1 MKLADRVIDG
11 PGTAAGEAEDVAAMR
26 SILGRINGFLYRCR
40 CDADYTMIFMTEAV
54 HHLTGFPASD
64 FIGNRVRSFVSI
76 THPDD
81 QARIFEQVDAA
92 ILSREQWDID
102 YRLVARDGSIVW
114 INEVGAAIFA
124 ADGSLE
130 YLEGAVTNINDRKM
144 IELRNEQLVA
154 AVGKESA
161 QIVATTG
168 GIMEILKRLRM
179 LAFNARIEAARAG
192 EAGLGFAVVAQ
203 EIKAMADESTGLATQ
218 ITEATN
224 SLGRLLR
231 DA

>member
-1 MKLADRVIDG
+1 MKFADLVMDG
-11 PGTAAGEAEDVAAMR
+11 PDNIAGEADDVAAMR
-26 SILGRINGFLYRCR
+26 SILSRINGFLYRCR
-40 CDADYTMIFMTEAV
+40 CDADYTMIFMTEAIRHV
-54 HHLTGFPASD
+54 TGFPASD

-81 QARIFEQVDAA
+81 QTRIFEQVDAA
-92 ILSREQWDID
+92 ILAREQWDID
-102 YRLVARDGSIVW
+102 YRLLARDGSIVW
-114 INEVGAAIFA
+114 INEVGAGIFA

-144 IELRNEQLVA
+144 IELRNEHLVT

-192 EAGLGFAVVAQ
+192 DAGLGFAVVAQ

>member
-1 MKLADRVIDG
+1 MKFADQVADD
-11 PGTAAGEAEDVAAMR
+11 PGNTVGEADDVAAMR
-26 SILGRINGFLYRCR
+26 SILSRINGFLYRCR
-40 CDADYTMIFMTEAV
+40 CDADYTMIFMTEAI
-54 HHLTGFPASD
+54 HHLTGYPASD

-81 QARIFEQVDAA
+81 QKRIFDEVDAA

-102 YRLVARDGSIVW
+102 YRLLARDGSVVW
-114 INEVGAAIFA
+114 INEVGAAIYA

-144 IELRNEQLVA
+144 IELRNEQLVT
-154 AVGKESA
+154 AVGQESA

-192 EAGLGFAVVAQ
+192 ETGLGFAVVAQ
-203 EIKAMADESTGLATQ
+203 EIKAMADESSGLAAQ

>member
-1 MKLADRVIDG
+1 MKFAGRETAG
-11 PGTAAGEAEDVAAMR
+11 PGDAVAEADDVVAMR
-26 SILGRINGFLYRCR
+26 SILARINGFLYRCR
-40 CDADYTMIFMTEAV
+40 CDADYTMIFMTEAIG
-54 HHLTGFPASD
+54 HLTGYPASD

-81 QARIFEQVDAA
+81 QKRIFEEVDAA

-102 YRLVARDGSIVW
+102 YRLIARDGSIVW
-114 INEVGAAIFA
+114 INEVGAAIHA

-144 IELRNEQLVA
+144 IELQNEQLVS
-154 AVGKESA
+154 AVAQESA
-161 QIVATTG
+161 EIVATTG

-192 EAGLGFAVVAQ
+192 ETGLGFAVVAQ
-203 EIKAMADESTGLATQ
+203 EIKAMADQSTGLATR
-218 ITEATN
+218 ITESTN

-231 DA
+231 GG